1 MLIFGTHIVF
11 KLLKIK
17 VATILN
23 IDMNFSLLED
33 VLVLKFHQKKLS
45 FPAMCISL
53 SLSCFKLCHFRKGEN
68 ELSGKVR

>member
-33 VLVLKFHQKKLS
+33 VLVLKFHPK
-45 FPAMCISL
+45 
-53 SLSCFKLCHFRKGEN
+53 N
-68 ELSGKVR
+68 